1 MITTQHI
8 EEDLSRAYLQAVVAK
23 AGAVLAVD
31 RGHDYAID
39 GTIRHVRFLK
49 GKRKETGFHID
60 FQLKA
65 CKNVVVTA
73 DTAKYDLNV
82 DTYNYLVSRHEAR
95 YTNKVLLILLALH
108 EVEAEWLSLSEEQ
121 LVLKKCCY
129 WISLVG
135 R

>member
-1 MITTQHI
+1 MC
-8 EEDLSRAYLQAVVAK
+8 
-23 AGAVLAVD
+23 
-31 RGHDYAID
+31 
-39 GTIRHVRFLK
+39 
-49 GKRKETGFHID
+49 RKETGFHID

-135 R
+135 RERQCGDSPRDDSASKPAHRRKAQ